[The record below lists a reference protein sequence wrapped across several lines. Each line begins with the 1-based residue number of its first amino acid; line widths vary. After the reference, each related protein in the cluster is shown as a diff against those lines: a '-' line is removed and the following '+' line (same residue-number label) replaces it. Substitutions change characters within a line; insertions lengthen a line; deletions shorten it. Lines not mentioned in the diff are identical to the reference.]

1 MGKPLNLDADLKVAM
16 KARDLT
22 RVATLRLL
30 VASAHNKKIELGHDL
45 SNAEIIS
52 VLQKEAKKRDE
63 SIALY
68 QQAGRKD
75 LADREAEELAVIKAY
90 LPAALSEAEVK
101 DAVVKMKAAGELGT
115 DFGSAMRAVMA
126 KFKGQAD
133 GKLVADIVKQEL

>member
-16 KARDLT
+16 KARDQV
-22 RVATLRLL
+22 RVDTLRLL
-30 VASAHNKKIELGHDL
+30 VSSAHNKKIELGHDL
-45 SNAEIIS
+45 SNEEIIS

-63 SIALY
+63 SILLY
-68 QQAGRKD
+68 QKAERKD
-75 LADREAEELAVIKAY
+75 LADKEEAELAVIKAY
-90 LPAALSEAEVK
+90 LPAALSEPQVREEV
-101 DAVVKMKAAGELGT
+101 AKMKAAGELGA

>member
-1 MGKPLNLDADLKVAM
+1 MGQPINLDADLKVAM
-16 KARDLT
+16 KARDQV
-22 RVATLRLL
+22 RVDTLRLL
-30 VASAHNKKIELGHDL
+30 VSSAHNKKIELGHDL
-45 SNAEIIS
+45 SNEEIIS

-68 QQAGRKD
+68 QKAERND
-75 LADREAEELAVIKAY
+75 LADKEQAELVVIKAY
-90 LPAALSEAEVK
+90 LPATLSEAEVK

-133 GKLVADIVKQEL
+133 GKLVADIVKKEL

>member
-16 KARDLT
+16 KARDQV
-22 RVATLRLL
+22 RVDTLRLL
-30 VASAHNKKIELGHDL
+30 VASVHNKKIELGHDL
-45 SNAEIIS
+45 SNEEIIS

-63 SIALY
+63 SILLY
-68 QQAGRKD
+68 QKAERKD
-75 LADREAEELAVIKAY
+75 LADKEEAELAVIKAY
-90 LPAALSEAEVK
+90 LPASLSEAEVK
-101 DAVVKMKAAGELGT
+101 DAVVKMKAAGELGA